1 MDDKLIFTP
10 VIIKINKVEK
20 ILFGVLL
27 PNHFKL
33 DIFKFFNYIR
43 KNLVH
48 IVLVGFV

>member
-33 DIFKFFNYIR
+33 DILKFFNFR